1 MAKTAEGGGPPLRFI
16 DQEDLEAWLK
26 TQPHEVAVAIAARA
40 ALRVLPL
47 TACISPL
54 LLARHREELILAI
67 IEANAVARVAAKHPS
82 QSINNH
88 VGRRAWEAANAADAT
103 DAAAYAAG
111 AAAAFAVTNPARA
124 VARAADAT
132 AYARARRR
140 FPGRLADSASILA
153 RGTFAAAMWK
163 VVSHDANL
171 IVFGRSA
178 SELASRP
185 LWPDG
190 APDWASDHWG
200 RLRDTLPREDDWQV
214 WIDWYQ
220 RRLDGFAD
228 PKDIELVFATVPKE
242 KWNEGSAAANRW
254 IKLRL
259 EELQHKKEEKPDPV
273 FDSAVIERLLT
284 QDSHGATLEI
294 VDGKAR
300 IASALHEDD
309 ASAAEDPQTVQLHER
324 ALVRAAAA
332 RDRVQ
337 RLANQPGFETIAV
350 TVDEFAR
357 LLSGDTLSVAANIGT
372 VWELSTAI
380 GSFIERD
387 EEVKAGRGG
396 MTPQMDADARESL
409 DQLLMIAAP
418 FVRRFPTARQNDE
431 EVRLFKQTR
440 ESVDAPKR
448 IFEQVSKENLIESQ
462 SQTIIVIAASAAERG
477 EGIQAEKSRSWL
489 NKTARN
495 LLIAFLIAAGAA
507 GTLATKFG
515 EKAVEEFYD
524 HSQSR
529 EVIQKFLRETES
541 DAFELFRDLPP
552 DLAGALREIYRRL
565 WEGRGPPPSD
575 PTERV

>member
-1 MAKTAEGGGPPLRFI
+1 MAKKPEGGASPLRFNN
-16 DQEDLEAWLK
+16 QENLDAWLK

-47 TACISPL
+47 TAGISPL

-67 IEANAVARVAAKHPS
+67 IEANAVARLAAKHPS
-82 QSINNH
+82 QSIDNR
-88 VGRRAWEAANAADAT
+88 VARRAWEAANAADAT

-111 AAAAFAVTNPARA
+111 AAAAFAVSNPARA

-132 AYARARRR
+132 AYARARRAFR
-140 FPGRLADSASILA
+140 GRLADSASILM
-153 RGTFAAAMWK
+153 RGTFAATMWE
-163 VVSHDANL
+163 VVSNDANL
-171 IVFGRSA
+171 IDLGRSA
-178 SELASRP
+178 SDLASRP
-185 LWPDG
+185 LWPDR

-200 RLRDTLPREDDWQV
+200 RLRDALPQEDDWQV
-214 WIDWYQ
+214 WIDWYK

-228 PKDIELVFATVPKE
+228 PKDFELVFATVPKG
-242 KWNEGSAAANRW
+242 KWNEGPAAVNRW
-254 IKLRL
+254 IKQRL
-259 EELQHKKEEKPDPV
+259 EELQHKNEEKPDPA
-273 FDSAVIERLLT
+273 FDSAAIERLLT
-284 QDSHGATLEI
+284 QDFHGATMEI
-294 VDGKAR
+294 VGGKAR

-309 ASAAEDPQTVQLHER
+309 ASAAQDAQTVQLHKR
-324 ALVRAAAA
+324 ARVRAAAA

-337 RLANQPGFETIAV
+337 RLANQPGFEAIAV

-357 LLSGDTLSVAANIGT
+357 LLSGDTLSVAANIGM
-372 VWELSTAI
+372 VWELSTAV
-380 GSFIERD
+380 GTFTERD

-431 EVRLFKQTR
+431 EVRRFKQTR
-440 ESVDAPKR
+440 ESIEASKR
-448 IFEQVSKENLIESQ
+448 IFDKVSKENLIESQ
-462 SQTIIVIAASAAERG
+462 SQTIIVIATSAAERG

-489 NKTARN
+489 NKSARN
-495 LLIAFLIAAGAA
+495 LLVAFMIAAGAA
-507 GTLATKFG
+507 GTLTIKFG

-524 HSQSR
+524 NSQSR
-529 EVIQKFLRETES
+529 EFIQKFLRDTEK

-552 DLAGALREIYRRL
+552 DLGRALRELYRRL
-565 WEGRGPPPSD
+565 GQGRDPPPFD